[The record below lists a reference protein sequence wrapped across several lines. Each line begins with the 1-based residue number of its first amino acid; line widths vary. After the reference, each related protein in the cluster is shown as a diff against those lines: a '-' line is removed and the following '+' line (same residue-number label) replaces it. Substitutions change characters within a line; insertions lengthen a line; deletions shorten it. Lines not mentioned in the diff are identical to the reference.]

1 MSCLAQ
7 SCHSGRVGGIER
19 DGGVERDEG
28 AERDGTLERG
38 GGVERG
44 IRGGGGLLTP

>member
-1 MSCLAQ
+1 MSCLARP
-7 SCHSGRVGGIER
+7 CHSGRVGGIER

-44 IRGGGGLLTP
+44 IRGRGGLLTP